1 MVAIRV
7 THRTLDPMRAV
18 LLAAALGL
26 LAAGA
31 GRTSADDIRRPVF
44 TGACYCRAQGQVQC
58 VGELTER
65 ACDRQC
71 REALCDD
78 WFWLERRPCW
88 NWGYGG

>member
-1 MVAIRV
+1 VAISV
-7 THRTLDPMRAV
+7 TRRTPHLVRAV

-26 LAAGA
+26 LAAVA
-31 GRTSADDIRRPVF
+31 GRTAADDIRKPVF
-44 TGACYCRAQGQVQC
+44 TGACYCRAEGQVHC
-58 VGELTER
+58 LGELTER

-78 WFWLERRPCW
+78 WFWLERRACW